1 MGQHFARAAPIR
13 SAWPMGNRLPKFVEE
28 ENAKWAFDHELRF
41 DARRRAQQLPLLEN
55 FKRTLYLCS
64 ERCQLDG
71 ANGGGLSFDHY
82 FVTDMTWTIEF
93 LEQGVA
99 VHSTLPLTFSEESSF
114 ERTHAVSERMRAVCG
129 ALNYSVTLRNCEHL
143 SRFIENGSWVSHQM
157 AEGADFG
164 SNFADHMMLHKKKMN
179 TLPKELAELAH
190 LEVSNQDDSD
200 YRPLVKNHP
209 GFSFIRNLKAFHMLY
224 VRKMFLAYV
233 RRWG

>member
-1 MGQHFARAAPIR
+1 
-13 SAWPMGNRLPKFVEE
+13 MGNRLPKFVEE
-28 ENAKWAFDHELRF
+28 ENATWAFDHELRF

-82 FVTDMTWTIEF
+82 FLTDMTWTIEF

-129 ALNYSVTLRNCEHL
+129 ALNYSVTLRIL
-143 SRFIENGSWVSHQM
+143 
-157 AEGADFG
+157 D
-164 SNFADHMMLHKKKMN
+164 L
-179 TLPKELAELAH
+179 L
-190 LEVSNQDDSD
+190 
-200 YRPLVKNHP
+200 
-209 GFSFIRNLKAFHMLY
+209 
-224 VRKMFLAYV
+224 KMFFSPPA
-233 RRWG
+233 R